1 MATTTDGTTL
11 NTGTGGDVIQD
22 EYINTGQGLGTE
34 VQTKVPI
41 SKIYTGKQDQSE
53 GPVYMANPLPV
64 QNNELVELMEKQT
77 KILMMILMALDSTVN
92 EDDIADL

>member
-1 MATTTDGTTL
+1 MSDGTKL
-11 NTGTGGDVIQD
+11 NTGVGGDTIQD
-22 EYINTGQGLGTE
+22 EDIPVGQGVGSG
-34 VQTKVPI
+34 TKVPV
-41 SKIYTGKQDQSE
+41 SKIYTGAQDKSE

-64 QNNELVELMEKQT
+64 QNNEMVELMEKQT

>member
-1 MATTTDGTTL
+1 MADGTQL
-11 NTGTGGDVIQD
+11 NLGTGGDIIQD
-22 EYINTGQGLGTE
+22 EDIPVGQGIGGG
-34 VQTKVPI
+34 TKVPV
-41 SKIYTGKQDQSE
+41 SKVYTGAQDKSE
-53 GPVYMANPLPV
+53 GPVFTSNPFPV